1 MQYLRHNTIR
11 SVARNITS
19 MSSSHPRY
27 ELLYHPGIPGRGEYI
42 RLAFEAAGVKYVD
55 VATQEEGGYAK
66 VQALMDP
73 KSTGDGDG
81 NPVCFAPPMLR
92 VQGAGKNGKDLVIHQ
107 SMLSHFPIILTL
119 RMCLVEYRHGRVL
132 WHNLVDF

>member
-1 MQYLRHNTIR
+1 MFRICSLVDDGDDDMQYLTTRHNTIFAVVR
-11 SVARNITS
+11 TLTRTNMA
-19 MSSSHPRY
+19 SSHPRY

-66 VQALMDP
+66 VQALMNP
-73 KSTGDGDG
+73 KSTGDEDG

-107 SMLSHFPIILTL
+107 SMLPFL
-119 RMCLVEYRHGRVL
+119 
-132 WHNLVDF
+132 

>member
-1 MQYLRHNTIR
+1 M
-11 SVARNITS
+11 A
-19 MSSSHPRY
+19 SSHPRY

-73 KSTGDGDG
+73 KSTGDEDG

-92 VQGAGKNGKDLVIHQ
+92 VQDAGKNGKDLVIHQ
-107 SMLSHFPIILTL
+107 SMLSRLAFQISLREILHWT
-119 RMCLVEYRHGRVL
+119 
-132 WHNLVDF
+132 